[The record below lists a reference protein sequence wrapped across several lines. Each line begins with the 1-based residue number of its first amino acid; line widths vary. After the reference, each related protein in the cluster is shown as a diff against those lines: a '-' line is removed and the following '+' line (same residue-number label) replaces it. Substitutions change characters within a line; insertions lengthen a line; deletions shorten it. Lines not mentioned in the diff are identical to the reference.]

1 MKYVEAH
8 NSIELS
14 KFIGSALERTYPE
27 EILEAGK
34 KCLIDWCGVALGA
47 RNQAPVIAVSKTVL
61 GWGSRGR
68 AQVLL
73 GTKIAP
79 GAAALINGTM
89 AHCLDYDDT
98 HVGSTTH
105 ISAPTIATALAVG
118 THRDVSEK
126 NILAALI
133 SGFEVAAGLGNG
145 AGQPANLNGFH
156 ATGIFGSFGST
167 AAASILYNLGKEEI
181 QNAFGA
187 SATQV
192 SGLSA
197 SFGTMSKPF
206 HAGKAAFNGILSC
219 ELAMEGLVTKKD
231 LIEQNGGLSSSLYQN
246 AKTHLAKLNFSNGWE
261 ITRNTFKPYAA
272 CLLTHALIDAALDIE
287 KRVSSNEINKIRAIV
302 SEPAA
307 KLANIPKPQ
316 TPLEGKFSLAYCAA
330 LGLCGNRAVEKDFCE
345 KKMAEPELKRLT
357 NCVELEPNK
366 DMPQTAA
373 QLIIS
378 LNNGSELT
386 ANVPLALGNPDNPM
400 NWEDIWNKFSAL
412 VEPTLGQRTSNLFT
426 LLKNFEEPGSLSEFV
441 ALVSAHS

>member
-1 MKYVEAH
+1 MEYADTH
-8 NSIELS
+8 NSVELC
-14 KFIGSALERTYPE
+14 KFIGSALERTYPD

-47 RNQAPVIAVSKTVL
+47 RNHPSVIAVQNTVL
-61 GWGSRGR
+61 RWATRGQ

-118 THRDVSEK
+118 THLEASEI

-167 AAASILYNLGKEEI
+167 AAASILYQLGDDEI
-181 QNAFGA
+181 RNAFGA

-206 HAGKAAFNGILSC
+206 HAGKAAFNGILSS
-219 ELAMEGLVTKKD
+219 ELAMEGFVAKKD
-231 LIEQNGGLSSSLYQN
+231 LIEQNGGLSASLRSIG
-246 AKTHLAKLNFSNGWE
+246 KL
-261 ITRNTFKPYAA
+261 
-272 CLLTHALIDAALDIE
+272 
-287 KRVSSNEINKIRAIV
+287 
-302 SEPAA
+302 
-307 KLANIPKPQ
+307 
-316 TPLEGKFSLAYCAA
+316 SL
-330 LGLCGNRAVEKDFCE
+330 G
-345 KKMAEPELKRLT
+345 
-357 NCVELEPNK
+357 
-366 DMPQTAA
+366 
-373 QLIIS
+373 
-378 LNNGSELT
+378 
-386 ANVPLALGNPDNPM
+386 
-400 NWEDIWNKFSAL
+400 
-412 VEPTLGQRTSNLFT
+412 
-426 LLKNFEEPGSLSEFV
+426 
-441 ALVSAHS
+441 